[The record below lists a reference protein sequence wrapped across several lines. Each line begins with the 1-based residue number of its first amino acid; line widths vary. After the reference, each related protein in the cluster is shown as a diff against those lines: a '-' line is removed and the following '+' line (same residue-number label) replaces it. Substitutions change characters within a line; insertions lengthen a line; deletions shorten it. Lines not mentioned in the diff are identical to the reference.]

1 MEKLIKDL
9 TDKGITFGYDSKGF
23 LTFPSTERGITQKQ
37 PNKQPYYMWNESFF
51 EELYGEDIA
60 KRVKQQTNKNP
71 FLESEKER
79 IKNKRYITP
88 KVSKK
93 LYFDKSIKKMLPK
106 SSKKVKMIGGMPEPQ
121 KNLIKLAKKGKQK
134 VIQSQKQR
142 FRTGLEKLQ
151 EQYGLTPEDYDEY
164 TPAVMRRRES
174 EMLWNT
180 IPGLR

>member
-9 TDKGITFGYDSKGF
+9 TDNDITFGYNSKGF
-23 LTFPSTERGITQKQ
+23 LTFPSTQKGGT
-37 PNKQPYYMWNESFF
+37 KRPYYLWNESFF

-60 KRVKQQTNKNP
+60 RRVKQQTNKNP
-71 FLESEKER
+71 FLKSEIEKL
-79 IKNKRYITP
+79 KNSQTITP
-88 KVSKK
+88 KVVKSR
-93 LYFDKSIKKMLPK
+93 YFDKKLNKILKMKKSGK
-106 SSKKVKMIGGMPEPQ
+106 TVKMIGGMPEPQ
-121 KNLIKLAKKGKQK
+121 QKLIKLAKKGKQK

-151 EQYGLTPEDYDEY
+151 EKYGLTPEDYEDY
-164 TPAVMRRRES
+164 TPAVMRRAEA